1 MLTSLAP
8 PLPGGSG
15 TFSVGVWNIRS
26 AWGAGLA
33 AAAKVLR
40 QMGVGC
46 CVLTKTK
53 LTDDRYPKHVS
64 GYHVI
69 ASKATSPH
77 QGGVAILWEAEH
89 RDFEVEAVQVRTPN
103 LLTFHLV
110 TGEERY
116 FVMGVYIPPT
126 DTTGVDDLRAAW
138 ASCPDTCKPL
148 LLGGLNI
155 NLRDP
160 RTEREEIIADFL
172 DDINVIDF
180 SWKFRQRM
188 GRRQGLGARWTWQ
201 QRRGGRWYHSQPDYC
216 LARARDIGQFR
227 NVAFRQPRIHDSD
240 HQAVV
245 ASISRGRKGRLKK
258 YQRRRQKFSLTLLPV
273 EEQDG
278 VTRAFGE
285 LRKTCVEGERRAGKH
300 GDWILSETWHL
311 IKQRPMLQCSGHLC
325 QVGGRRLTRLIC
337 ASLKQDREAR
347 MASVVGSTIKAELTK
362 GNIQEAFRHLKG
374 WYRVATDTQA
384 KP

>member
-1 MLTSLAP
+1 
-8 PLPGGSG
+8 
-15 TFSVGVWNIRS
+15 
-26 AWGAGLA
+26 
-33 AAAKVLR
+33 
-40 QMGVGC
+40 MG
-46 CVLTKTK
+46 
-53 LTDDRYPKHVS
+53 P
-64 GYHVI
+64 
-69 ASKATSPH
+69 
-77 QGGVAILWEAEH
+77 
-89 RDFEVEAVQVRTPN
+89 
-103 LLTFHLV
+103 
-110 TGEERY
+110 
-116 FVMGVYIPPT
+116 
-126 DTTGVDDLRAAW
+126 
-138 ASCPDTCKPL
+138 
-148 LLGGLNI
+148 
-155 NLRDP
+155 
-160 RTEREEIIADFL
+160 
-172 DDINVIDF
+172 
-180 SWKFRQRM
+180 
-188 GRRQGLGARWTWQ
+188 RQGLGARWTWR

-216 LARARDIGQFR
+216 LARAQDIGQFR

-374 WYRVATDTQA
+374 WYRAATETQA
-384 KP
+384 KPCYWTMVRQTLEQVDLYARRQSPGDPLPVLVDPVEIVNNPPEDGKIRSAVARLSNGRAAGASGMRAEDVKGWLLGI